1 MSSSTTNVSVFAGEG
16 ISKPAAPVRDRF
28 CPSCGRSIA
37 WEAPSCPY
45 CQWSQGEAS
54 SLIVQHDPIPARRRT
69 LTYLASALVPLL
81 GIVVG
86 AMYMGRADE
95 EHRHAGL
102 MCLVLGVLNIFLLP
116 TVLAA
121 LLYVMVLGW
130 GS

>member
-1 MSSSTTNVSVFAGEG
+1 MSSPTTNVSAFAGEG
-16 ISKPAAPVRDRF
+16 LSKPSAPVHDRF

-54 SLIVQHDPIPARRRT
+54 RLVAHHDPIPAGRRT
-69 LTYLASALVPLL
+69 FTYLGSALVPLF

-86 AMYMGRADE
+86 AIYMGRADE
-95 EHRHAGL
+95 EHKHVGTV
-102 MCLVLGVLNIFLLP
+102 CLVLGALNAFLMP
-116 TVLAA
+116 TVLSA